1 MIVAFAAVLF
11 LLSGNASYAQLQT
24 GNLYGSVVN
33 ERGDAMA
40 GVAVTVSGN
49 GTSQAQLTNDQ
60 GLFRFL
66 GLAPGS
72 YQINAAKT
80 GFPRVDH
87 PSVAIIVGRNTN
99 LELTLSNLDPLI
111 GTWKL
116 NLAKST
122 FAPGPAPRS
131 STLTYQGAGATL
143 TATTEAVDPAGKTTK
158 VVFMRIYDGQP
169 HPTTGSPDYDASA
182 YTRVDANNYI
192 ISRTKAG
199 RLVEVDTQ
207 VISQDGRTNTVTA
220 RGVNAAGQPA
230 NFVQVFE
237 KQ

>member
-1 MIVAFAAVLF
+1 MKLVSVSTLVARRVFISILAASALAVALPQAGFAA
-11 LLSGNASYAQLQT
+11 QT
-24 GNLYGSVVN
+24 
-33 ERGDAMA
+33 
-40 GVAVTVSGN
+40 
-49 GTSQAQLTNDQ
+49 
-60 GLFRFL
+60 
-66 GLAPGS
+66 
-72 YQINAAKT
+72 
-80 GFPRVDH
+80 
-87 PSVAIIVGRNTN
+87 
-99 LELTLSNLDPLI
+99 DPLI

-122 FAPGPAPRS
+122 FAPGLAPRS

-143 TATTEAVDPAGKTTK
+143 TATTEAVDSAGKTTK

-169 HPTTGSPDYDASA
+169 HATTGSPDYDASA
-182 YTRVDANNYI
+182 YTRVDANTYI

-199 RLVEVDTQ
+199 KLVEVDTQ